1 MLQLASYVVGYV
13 LFTRM
18 NWSVVSEK
26 EEGRKKIKKD
36 TRKDRKKPNCK
47 ELRKELITRHTDRA
61 VYPIGQI
68 LNDGELFNLI

>member
-1 MLQLASYVVGYV
+1 MVGRV
-13 LFTRM
+13 R
-18 NWSVVSEK
+18 K
-26 EEGRKKIKKD
+26 RGRKKENKERYKK
-36 TRKDRKKPNCK
+36 RQKEKKPNCK

>member
-1 MLQLASYVVGYV
+1 MVGRV
-13 LFTRM
+13 R
-18 NWSVVSEK
+18 K
-26 EEGRKKIKKD
+26 RGRKKENKERYKK
-36 TRKDRKKPNCK
+36 RQKEKKPNCI